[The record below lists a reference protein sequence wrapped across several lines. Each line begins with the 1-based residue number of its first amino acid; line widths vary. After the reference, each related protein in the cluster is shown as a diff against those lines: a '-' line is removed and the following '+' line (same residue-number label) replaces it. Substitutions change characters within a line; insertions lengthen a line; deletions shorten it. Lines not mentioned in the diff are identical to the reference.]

1 MSKNTL
7 SRWYDP
13 HTRLWVIQILD
24 ERNAPV
30 SNSMSAATRAEAY
43 KVTLQDFG
51 ITEEEAK

>member
-13 HTRLWVIQILD
+13 HIRLWVIQILD

-43 KVTLQDFG
+43 KITLQDFG
-51 ITEEEAK
+51 IADEEAK

>member
-1 MSKNTL
+1 MSKYTL

-13 HTRLWVIQILD
+13 HTRLWVVQILD
-24 ERNAPV
+24 ERYTSV
-30 SNSMSAATRAEAY
+30 SNTMSAATRAEAY